1 MIIRTLVLSKSPPI
15 RRSSSEPQSFI
26 STFKSEIFPVSTTR
40 KRVYG
45 YLAEFKSASALYKAA
60 EKIRDA
66 GFKKWDCYSPYPIH
80 GLDGAMGLKRSIL
93 PWFVFFGGM
102 TGTATAFA
110 LQYGTQVVLYPT
122 VVQGKPANI
131 FTIPAFFPVMFEL
144 TILFSGIT
152 TLFGLLALMQLPRLN
167 HPLFASR
174 QFHRATD
181 DGFFIAIE
189 ARDPKFSP
197 NGTLE
202 LLAGIG
208 GSNIELVEEE
218 D

>member
-1 MIIRTLVLSKSPPI
+1 M
-15 RRSSSEPQSFI
+15 
-26 STFKSEIFPVSTTR
+26 STTR

-60 EKIRDA
+60 EKVRDA

-93 PWFVFFGGM
+93 PWFVFCGGM
-102 TGTATAFA
+102 TGTATAFTLA
-110 LQYGTQVVLYPT
+110 YATQVVIYPT

-131 FTIPAFFPVMFEL
+131 FTIPAYFPIMFEL
-144 TILFSGIT
+144 TVLFSGFT
-152 TLFGLLALMQLPRLN
+152 VLFGLLALMKLPRLN
-167 HPLFASR
+167 HPLFASK

-189 ARDPKFSP
+189 ARDPGFCTS
-197 NGTLE
+197 GTHD
-202 LLAGIG
+202 LLATIG
-208 GSNIELVEEE
+208 GANIELVEEE
-218 D
+218 DG

>member
-1 MIIRTLVLSKSPPI
+1 M
-15 RRSSSEPQSFI
+15 
-26 STFKSEIFPVSTTR
+26 STTR

-45 YLAEFKSASALYKAA
+45 YLAEFKSASALHKAA
-60 EKIRDA
+60 QKVRDA

-102 TGTATAFA
+102 TGTCTAFA
-110 LQYGTQVVLYPT
+110 LAYTTQVYLYPT
-122 VVQGKPANI
+122 VVQAKPTNI
-131 FTIPAFFPVMFEL
+131 FTVPAYFPVMFEL
-144 TILFSGIT
+144 TILFSGFT
-152 TLFGLLALMQLPRLN
+152 VLFGLLALMQLPRLN
-167 HPLFASR
+167 HPLFASK

-189 ARDPKFSP
+189 ARDAQFSP
-197 NGTLE
+197 EDTKQ
-202 LLAGIG
+202 LLADIG
-208 GSNIELVEEE
+208 GANIELVEEE

>member
-1 MIIRTLVLSKSPPI
+1 
-15 RRSSSEPQSFI
+15 
-26 STFKSEIFPVSTTR
+26 VSTTR

-45 YLAEFKSASALYKAA
+45 YLAEFQSASALYKAA
-60 EKIRDA
+60 EKVRDA

-80 GLDGAMGLKRSIL
+80 GLDGAMGMKRSIL

-110 LQYGTQVVLYPT
+110 LAYSTQVVIYPT
-122 VVQGKPANI
+122 IVQAKPVNI
-131 FTIPAFFPVMFEL
+131 FSVPAFFPVMFEL
-144 TILFSGIT
+144 TILFSGFT
-152 TLFGLLALMQLPRLN
+152 VLFGLLALIQLPRLN
-167 HPLFASR
+167 HPLFASK

-189 ARDPKFSP
+189 ARDVNFSP
-197 NGTLE
+197 NKTKE
-202 LLAGIG
+202 LLAEIG

>member
-1 MIIRTLVLSKSPPI
+1 
-15 RRSSSEPQSFI
+15 
-26 STFKSEIFPVSTTR
+26 VSTTR

-60 EKIRDA
+60 EKVRDA

-93 PWFVFFGGM
+93 PWFVFCGGM
-102 TGTATAFA
+102 TGTATAFTLA
-110 LQYGTQVVLYPT
+110 YATQVVIFPT

-131 FTIPAFFPVMFEL
+131 FTIPAYFPIMFEL
-144 TILFSGIT
+144 TVLFSGFT
-152 TLFGLLALMQLPRLN
+152 VLFGLLALMKLPRLN
-167 HPLFASR
+167 HPLFASK
-174 QFHRATD
+174 QFARSTD

-189 ARDPKFSP
+189 ARDPGFSTT
-197 NGTLE
+197 GTHE

-208 GSNIELVEEE
+208 GANIELVEEE
-218 D
+218 DQ